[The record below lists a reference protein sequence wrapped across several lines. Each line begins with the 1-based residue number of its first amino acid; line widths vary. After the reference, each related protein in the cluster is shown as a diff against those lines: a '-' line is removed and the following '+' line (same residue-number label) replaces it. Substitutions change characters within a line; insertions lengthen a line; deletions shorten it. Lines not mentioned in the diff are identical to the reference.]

1 MRDKKRS
8 RVADYLVYLAVRV
21 IVCVIQALPFETGR
35 LIARLIAWLAYQ
47 IDRRHRLVA
56 AENLQKAFPGQH
68 SAAEIDGM
76 VRGVYRHF
84 CTLLIEIMHMP
95 RRYHLH
101 NYKQRVHL
109 REPRRMV
116 ELLMSGRPVLFVTG
130 HFGNWEM
137 AGYVLGLFGFRA
149 HAIARPLDNPYLDA
163 YLRDFRE
170 RTGQRLLAKHGDFE
184 QIEKLLAQ
192 GGLIATLADQDA
204 GQRGLFVDFFGRPA
218 STHKAVAL
226 MALEHNVP
234 MVVCGT
240 PHLDGKYHIWPI
252 DIIYPEDYEKSP
264 DAVRA
269 ITQRFTSELEKMV
282 RTAPEQYFWVHRRWK
297 HAPPVRR
304 KPKAAPEFDG
314 QSAAALALRAGSAL
328 GRVVS

>member
-1 MRDKKRS
+1 MAEKKRAP
-8 RVADYLVYLAVRV
+8 VADYLVYLVVR
-21 IVCVIQALPFETGR
+21 ILVCIIQALPFETAC
-35 LIARLIAWLAYQ
+35 LAARLLAWLAYK
-47 IDRRHRLVA
+47 IDKRHRLVA
-56 AENLQKAFPGQH
+56 TENLQQAFPGQF
-68 SAAEIDGM
+68 SDAQIDTM

-84 CTLLIEIMHMP
+84 CTLLIEIAHMP

-101 NYKQRVHL
+101 NYKRHIVL
-109 REPRRMV
+109 RAPRRMV

-149 HAIARPLDNPYLDA
+149 HAIARPLDNPYLDDF
-163 YLRDFRE
+163 LRRFRE
-170 RTGQRLLAKHGDFE
+170 RTGQKLLAKHGDFDKL
-184 QIEKLLAQ
+184 EKLLKT

-218 STHKAVAL
+218 STHKAIAL

-234 MVVCGT
+234 MIVCGT
-240 PHLDGKYHIWPI
+240 PRLDGKYHIWPI

-269 ITQRFTSELEKMV
+269 ITQRFTSGLEQMI
-282 RTAPEQYFWVHRRWK
+282 RAAPEQYFWVHRRWK
-297 HAPPVRR
+297 HAPPVRKSR
-304 KPKAAPEFDG
+304 KAA
-314 QSAAALALRAGSAL
+314 
-328 GRVVS
+328 